1 MAPLAEETLEG
12 LVVVLDAVR
21 LGRAGS
27 RSEIRHHSGL
37 SRAVVAQRI
46 SDLVARSLIREG
58 GAGRSTGGRRPRQLA
73 FEADAGDVLVA
84 DLGATSIDVAL
95 TDLAGRIRA
104 HVAEDADIAAGPTAV
119 LDRVDE
125 LFVRLLGASDR
136 PGGGLWGIG
145 IGVPGPVEFRT
156 GRPASPPIMPGW
168 DGFPI
173 RQRFAERFDAPT
185 WVDNDVNVMALGE
198 WRSGVA
204 QGHSNVVFVKIG
216 TGIGAGLISDG
227 VLHRGD
233 KGAAGDVG
241 HIQIVDDRSVVCR
254 CGNVGVSKPSLVA
267 RRWRTTVMRSPEM
280 DGAGCWPRRTRRTG
294 GSRRPTWGGRL
305 GRGMRPASRSSRRP
319 AGRSG

>member
-227 VLHRGD
+227 VLHRGEQ
-233 KGAAGDVG
+233 GAAGDVG

-254 CGNVGVSKPSLVA
+254 CGNVGCLEAVAGGVALAHHGDAVA
-267 RRWRTTVMRSPEM
+267 RDGRSRLLAE
-280 DGAGCWPRRTRRTG
+280 AYAKN
-294 GSRRPTWGGRL
+294 GRL
-305 GRGMRPASRSSRRP
+305 SAADVGWAAGQGMRPASRSSRRP